1 MKKNKIF
8 FLFFFASSL
17 FSAGIPVIDAASIAQ
32 AVTNYQQMLKQY
44 EQMLKDATNFEKQM
58 KELGVDMS
66 SISEILGDTKSL
78 INQTQSLYDGIK
90 AVPNDFYGEVEDITK
105 ACNFMEQQST
115 FFQTKIQNVGTKY
128 TDKVNSCISAISDTT
143 EVDKSI
149 NQLNQKLLIIS
160 KNDTKTYN
168 ETLVQIQ
175 NLENAKQYL
184 ASKANQDRVN
194 KMLAFYDNYQKN
206 ESTNPYTKTKMDK
219 DLQELSKQLLKANN
233 QKQAQALTNSI
244 LIKILEMTQRQYE
257 LNVYFSQAMTS
268 LGLNGNGG
276 QMNKSPSFELIYQ
289 EPQDPKEYNPYL
301 KDIKQQPKDENGFP
315 IFTF

>member
-1 MKKNKIF
+1 MMKNKIF

-32 AVTNYQQMLKQY
+32 AVTSYQQMLKQY
-44 EQMLKDATNFEKQM
+44 EQMIKDTTNFEKQM

-90 AVPNDFYGEVEDITK
+90 AVPDDFYGEIEDITK
-105 ACNFMEQQST
+105 ACNFMEKQST
-115 FFQTKIQNVGTKY
+115 FFQTKIHNVGTKY
-128 TDKVNSCISAISDTT
+128 TDKVNTCISAISDTT

-149 NQLNQKLLIIS
+149 NQLNQKLLTIS
-160 KNDTKTYN
+160 KDDTKTYN

-206 ESTNPYTKTKMDK
+206 ESTNPYTKAKMDK

-257 LNVYFSQAMTS
+257 LNIYFSQAMTS

-276 QMNKSPSFELIYQ
+276 QMNKSPSFELTYQ
-289 EPQDPKEYNPYL
+289 EPQDP
-301 KDIKQQPKDENGFP
+301 
-315 IFTF
+315 